1 MISCCKDN
9 GPDVVVGLVA
19 FLCVAVLLL
28 VLSLTIS
35 KMWTVV
41 IFMFI
46 MILIGFLLFALGLQ
60 AAFVYEI
67 VVSMTDGQISHFQLC
82 THT

>member
-1 MISCCKDN
+1 M
-9 GPDVVVGLVA
+9 GLVA

-67 VVSMTDGQISHFQLC
+67 VVSMQEYASMFK
-82 THT
+82 